1 MLNARRTEFQKL
13 STQLLTLE
21 KQAENLQQAEED
33 VKCLPYM
40 IAVKKEDAE
49 NKKQQMKAA
58 EGKPSFQDKILDYY
72 ACVGEVEDLE
82 KK

>member
-1 MLNARRTEFQKL
+1 
-13 STQLLTLE
+13 
-21 KQAENLQQAEED
+21 
-33 VKCLPYM
+33 M